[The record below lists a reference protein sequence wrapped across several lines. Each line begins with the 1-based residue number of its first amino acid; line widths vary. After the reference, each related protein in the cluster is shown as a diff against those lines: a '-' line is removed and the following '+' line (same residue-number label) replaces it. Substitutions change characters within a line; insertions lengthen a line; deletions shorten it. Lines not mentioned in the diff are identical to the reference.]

1 MSIQTEGVRAGEFL
15 ISEASGTRS
24 RDSGVITG
32 GKYPAGKVLGMVT
45 ASKKYTA
52 YTPSASNGSQN
63 AAAIL
68 YSPTDASAEDSSS
81 AIISRDAEVSEELLT
96 GLDAAGITKL
106 SVKDIII
113 R

>member
-15 ISEASGTRS
+15 ISEANGTRS

-32 GKYPAGKVLGMVT
+32 GKYPAGQVLGMVT

-52 YTPSASNGSQN
+52 YTPGASNGSQN

-68 YSPTDASAEDSSS
+68 YSPTDASAEDTSS